1 MNWQEV
7 CEDPCLQN
15 LPYKIELNHW
25 GKIEMSPAK
34 YDHAFR
40 QGKIIKLLNQMIS
53 SGEVFPEC
61 PIETED
67 NVKSAD
73 VVWVSDERDKINKG
87 KIACSIAPEV
97 CIEVKSESNTMKEMM
112 FKKDL
117 YLKAG
122 AQEFWLCDESG
133 DMSFYNTEGQLKKST
148 RFPDFPNHVMI

>member
-7 CEDPCLQN
+7 CEDPCLQD

-25 GKIEMSPAK
+25 GKIEMSPARNRHAILQGEIQNLI
-34 YDHAFR
+34 YDVMTS
-40 QGKIIKLLNQMIS
+40 GK
-53 SGEVFPEC
+53 VFPEC

-67 NVKSAD
+67 NVKVAD
-73 VVWVSDERDKINKG
+73 VVWVSDKRAEIIKDET
-87 KIACSIAPEV
+87 ASSIAPEI

-122 AQEFWLCDESG
+122 ADEFWLCDESG
-133 DMSFYNTEGQLKKST
+133 DMSFYNAEGQLDQSI
-148 RFPDFPNHVMI
+148 RFPDFPKKIDI

>member
-7 CEDPCLQN
+7 CEDPCLQD

-34 YDHAFR
+34 NRHAVL
-40 QGKIIKLLNQMIS
+40 QGKIERIIVQLNP
-53 SGEVFPEC
+53 SGECYPEC
-61 PIETED
+61 PIQTGD
-67 NVKSAD
+67 NVKVAD
-73 VVWVSDERDKINKG
+73 VVWVSDSRFQKIKDED
-87 KIACSIAPEV
+87 ACSIAPEV

-122 AQEFWLCDESG
+122 AQEFWLCDELG
-133 DMSFYNTEGQLKKST
+133 EMSFYDVEGELEQSI
-148 RFPDFPNHVMI
+148 RFPDFPKKISI